1 MRKRGGGEGEGGF
14 KGCVR
19 TRKKKKKMYKIVQI
33 VPFII
38 LRMTSKNENSREIK
52 NAKNLNLN
60 TNFLGGSGG
69 WGEQNI

>member
-1 MRKRGGGEGEGGF
+1 
-14 KGCVR
+14 
-19 TRKKKKKMYKIVQI
+19 MYKIVKI

-38 LRMTSKNENSREIK
+38 LRMTGKNENSREIK

-69 WGEQNI
+69 VGGAEYMERTTYKWGSSQMRTIAYKGGGGV